1 MQPKRDLQR
10 VSRNPCGEGG
20 QESHSD
26 VLAMSGAEIIQA
38 VTFSL
43 ILIVVMETIWGKK

>member
-1 MQPKRDLQR
+1 
-10 VSRNPCGEGG
+10 
-20 QESHSD
+20 
-26 VLAMSGAEIIQA
+26 MSGAEIIQA